1 MKVLLV
7 FMAMISIANAS
18 GLNAPE
24 NFELKNR
31 TAVFVDVT
39 DIQTTL
45 EYNITTSVVS
55 AKTKLNFIQA
65 VEGSPIIDL
74 APEATKVLI
83 DSKATTL
90 EKVSLPGN
98 VSTVGVLGLILKP
111 GKHELVIE
119 NKITKNLRFQNSSV
133 KSAFWMSD
141 LSDRRYLEQYLPA
154 NLEYDQ
160 YKIDF
165 EVEIIGADTEHKI
178 LANGEV
184 KKLAKNHFS
193 ISFPSYFTASSL
205 YYHLIPENSFNEKSF
220 SFKSVDGREIP
231 VTVYSSN
238 SLSSY
243 LKKTKS
249 VLAELEADYGPFPHN
264 KVVIY
269 GAGSGGMEHCGATIT
284 SLSALGH
291 ELTHSYFARG
301 IMPAR
306 GNSGWVDEAIASWRD
321 GGYREYQT
329 RNLSS
334 SQMAGHSIYRR
345 TTDRNA
351 YSKGA
356 RFMGFL
362 HGKFSSHGGLK
373 PFLKKFKDERLFKP
387 FLTKDFQ
394 NDLEAHFGEE
404 LTQEFDRYI
413 YGNSKSTITNE
424 PLVNPNH
431 PKLSEQDLLNLL

>member
-1 MKVLLV
+1 
-7 FMAMISIANAS
+7 
-18 GLNAPE
+18 
-24 NFELKNR
+24 
-31 TAVFVDVT
+31 
-39 DIQTTL
+39 
-45 EYNITTSVVS
+45 
-55 AKTKLNFIQA
+55 
-65 VEGSPIIDL
+65 
-74 APEATKVLI
+74 
-83 DSKATTL
+83 
-90 EKVSLPGN
+90 
-98 VSTVGVLGLILKP
+98 
-111 GKHELVIE
+111 
-119 NKITKNLRFQNSSV
+119 
-133 KSAFWMSD
+133 
-141 LSDRRYLEQYLPA
+141 
-154 NLEYDQ
+154 
-160 YKIDF
+160 
-165 EVEIIGADTEHKI
+165 
-178 LANGEV
+178 
-184 KKLAKNHFS
+184 
-193 ISFPSYFTASSL
+193 
-205 YYHLIPENSFNEKSF
+205 
-220 SFKSVDGREIP
+220 
-231 VTVYSSN
+231 
-238 SLSSY
+238 
-243 LKKTKS
+243 
-249 VLAELEADYGPFPHN
+249 
-264 KVVIY
+264 
-269 GAGSGGMEHCGATIT
+269 
-284 SLSALGH
+284 
-291 ELTHSYFARG
+291 
-301 IMPAR
+301 MPAR

>member
-7 FMAMISIANAS
+7 LLAMVSVANAN
-18 GLNAPE
+18 GLNVPD

-31 TAVFVDVT
+31 TAVFVDIT
-39 DIQTTL
+39 DIQTTI
-45 EYNITTSVVS
+45 EYNVLTSEVK
-55 AKTKLNFIQA
+55 AKTKLNFIQS

-74 APEATKVLI
+74 IPQASKVLI
-83 DSKATTL
+83 DSKTTRL
-90 EKVSLPGN
+90 DKVSLPGN
-98 VSTVGVLGLILKP
+98 VSSVRVLGLILKP
-111 GKHELVIE
+111 GKHELIIE
-119 NKITKNLRFQNSSV
+119 NEISKNIRFQNKGV

-165 EVEIIGADTEHKI
+165 EVEIIGAGLEHKI

-184 KKLAKNHFS
+184 KQLAKNHFS
-193 ISFPSYFTASSL
+193 ISFPKYFTASSV
-205 YYHLIPENSFNEKSF
+205 YYHLIPENSFNEESF
-220 SFKSVDGREIP
+220 NFKSVDGREIP
-231 VTVYSSN
+231 VTIYSSN
-238 SLSSY
+238 SLSAY
-243 LKKTKS
+243 VKKTKS
-249 VLAELEADYGPFPHN
+249 VLTELEGDYGPFPHR

-306 GNSGWVDEAIASWRD
+306 GNAGWVDEAIASWRD
-321 GGYREYQT
+321 AGYREYRT
-329 RNLSS
+329 RSLSA

-356 RFMGFL
+356 KFMGYL
-362 HGKFSSHGGLK
+362 HGKFSGAGGLK
-373 PFLKKFKDERLFKP
+373 PFLKKFKDDRLFKP

-394 NDLEAHFGEE
+394 DDLEAHFGEE
-404 LTQEFDRYI
+404 LTQEFNRYI
-413 YGNSKSTITNE
+413 YGISKSTIGAVAE
-424 PLVNPNH
+424 ENPNH
-431 PKLSEQDLLNLL
+431 PKLSEQELLNLL

>member
-7 FMAMISIANAS
+7 FLSMISIANAA
-18 GLNAPE
+18 GLNAPD

-39 DIQTTL
+39 DIQTTIQ
-45 EYNITTSVVS
+45 YNVATSVVK
-55 AKTKLNFIQA
+55 AETKLSFIQL

-74 APEATKVLI
+74 TPKASKILI
-83 DSKATTL
+83 DSVTTTL
-90 EKVSLPGN
+90 DEVSLPGKT
-98 VSTVGVLGLILKP
+98 STVRVLGLILKP
-111 GKHELVIE
+111 GKHELVIQNLISKNVRFE
-119 NKITKNLRFQNSSV
+119 NKGV

-160 YKIDF
+160 YKMNFEIEILGA
-165 EVEIIGADTEHKI
+165 EVEHQI
-178 LANGEV
+178 LANGDV

-193 ISFPSYFTASSL
+193 ISFPNYYTASSV
-205 YYHLIPENSFNEKSF
+205 YYHLMPENSFKEKSF
-220 SFKSVDGREIP
+220 NFKSIDGRDIP
-231 VTVYSSN
+231 VTVYSGG

-243 LKKTKS
+243 IKKTKS
-249 VLAELEADYGPFPHN
+249 VLAELEGDYGPFPHN
-264 KVVIY
+264 KVIIY

-306 GNSGWVDEAIASWRD
+306 GNAGWVDEAIASWRD
-321 GGYREYQT
+321 AGYKEYQT
-329 RNLSS
+329 RNLSRS
-334 SQMAGHSIYRR
+334 KMAGHSIYRR

-356 RFMGFL
+356 RFMGYL
-362 HGKFSSHGGLK
+362 HGKFSEAGGLK
-373 PFLKKFKDERLFKP
+373 PFLKKFKDDRLFKP

-394 NDLEAHFGEE
+394 DDLEAHFGEE
-404 LTQEFDRYI
+404 LTQEFNRYI
-413 YGNSKSTITNE
+413 YGSSKRKVNIPAE
-424 PLVNPNH
+424 ENPNH
-431 PKLSEQDLLNLL
+431 PKLSEQELLNLL